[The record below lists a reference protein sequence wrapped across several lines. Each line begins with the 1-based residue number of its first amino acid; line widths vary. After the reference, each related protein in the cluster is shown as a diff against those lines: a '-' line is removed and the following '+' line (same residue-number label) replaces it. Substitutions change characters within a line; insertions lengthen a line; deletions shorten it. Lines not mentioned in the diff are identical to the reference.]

1 MAEIVNPSLIAVPVQ
16 ASVPLANCQDYGFFE
31 LFFRLF
37 SLIFTRSTPSL
48 SNDFILYDTNELLCS
63 PSFPSFLM
71 FPFHSGISR
80 TKENKKTIDSGTTGT
95 GWL

>member
-1 MAEIVNPSLIAVPVQ
+1 MD
-16 ASVPLANCQDYGFFE
+16 CQDYGFFE

-48 SNDFILYDTNELLCS
+48 SNDFILYDTNELLRS
-63 PSFPSFLM
+63 HSFLSFLM

-80 TKENKKTIDSGTTGT
+80 TKENKKTIDLETNGTRGYDIRIKKVLNLL
-95 GWL
+95 GPAKS

>member
-1 MAEIVNPSLIAVPVQ
+1 MKGERAAR
-16 ASVPLANCQDYGFFE
+16 AGCQDCEFFE

-48 SNDFILYDTNELLCS
+48 SNDFILYDTNELLRS
-63 PSFPSFLM
+63 HSSLSFLM
-71 FPFHSGISR
+71 FSSHSGISG